1 MAQLVSWTGEGHYL
15 FGRRGAVPVAP
26 VQPTTTFFHLPSRS
40 RPDRA
45 FPRGAGHLSMGI
57 SCSRDHSRA
66 PSSAIPRR
74 NKLHQMT
81 ERRSKITS
89 SSSGEVHS
97 PPFFRLRR
105 ADDYRGHLEPA
116 TPSATQERRRRLSPA
131 SPSRKPSDQF
141 LPSPVVRDYAAVSTQ
156 NSQFRKHMEDECV
169 AIPKYRAFP
178 DDPAVSS
185 FFGVYDGHGGDF
197 CAKYAA
203 KYFHQKLADLMQVKY
218 RSKRRRTSEVESSSN
233 RSNVTSTSSMD
244 DCSDVEADVLS
255 NAEIESC
262 YAEAFSSLDKEL
274 EDFDESSES
283 GSTAVT
289 CLIRKYNGRTTFHIA
304 NVGDSRAIFRCDGRT
319 SRLSVDHKATNE
331 DEVKRIRALNGI
343 IVNKRVAGSIS
354 VTRALGQ
361 ADEKKFITSAPHITS
376 LEIASD
382 DAFLILVS
390 DGVTDVFSDEELTEF
405 VAQRLAEGEKS
416 ITIGKML
423 LDEAKAQGSMDNMTA
438 VIIRFGD

>member
-1 MAQLVSWTGEGHYL
+1 VGRFGSTPRLIIAFGGVSL
-15 FGRRGAVPVAP
+15 AAALSCLSPSK
-26 VQPTTTFFHLPSRS
+26 QPTTIFRLPTVAG
-40 RPDRA
+40 RA
-45 FPRGAGHLSMGI
+45 FHHGAGDSSMGI
-57 SCSRDHSRA
+57 SCSRDHSCA
-66 PSSAIPRR
+66 PSSARPRR
-74 NKLHQMT
+74 KLQLRMGD
-81 ERRSKITS
+81 RRSKITS
-89 SSSGEVHS
+89 SSSEARS
-97 PPFFRLRR
+97 PPCFRLCR
-105 ADDYRGHLEPA
+105 AEKDRSQSEAPA
-116 TPSATQERRRRLSPA
+116 PQERRRRR
-131 SPSRKPSDQF
+131 SPSPGRKPTDQF

-203 KYFHQKLADLMQVKY
+203 KYFHQKLAELMQIKY
-218 RSKRRRTSEVESSSN
+218 SAKRGQPSEADSSSN
-233 RSNVTSTSSMD
+233 RSNDTSTSSMD
-244 DCSDVEADVLS
+244 NCSDVEADVLS

-304 NVGDSRAIFRCDGRT
+304 NVGDSRAIFCCDGQT

-331 DEVKRIRALNGI
+331 DEIKRIRALNGI

-361 ADEKKFITSAPHITS
+361 ADEKKFITSAPHIAS

-382 DAFLILVS
+382 DAFLVLVS

-405 VAQRLAEGEKS
+405 VAKRLDEGEKS

-438 VIIRFGD
+438 VIICFGE

>member
-1 MAQLVSWTGEGHYL
+1 
-15 FGRRGAVPVAP
+15 
-26 VQPTTTFFHLPSRS
+26 
-40 RPDRA
+40 
-45 FPRGAGHLSMGI
+45 MGI
-57 SCSRDHSRA
+57 SCSRDHSLA
-66 PSSAIPRR
+66 PYSKFMP
-74 NKLHQMT
+74 H
-81 ERRSKITS
+81 RSKVTGS
-89 SSSGEVHS
+89 SSSS
-97 PPFFRLRR
+97 PPCFRLRR
-105 ADDYRGHLEPA
+105 AGDDLSQWE
-116 TPSATQERRRRLSPA
+116 TPSPAERRRRLSPPNGA
-131 SPSRKPSDQF
+131 SPSKPSDLY

-169 AIPKYRAFP
+169 AIPTYKAFP

-203 KYFHQKLADLMQVKY
+203 KYFHQKLAERMQVKY
-218 RSKRRRTSEVESSSN
+218 SAKQRTSDESSN
-233 RSNVTSTSSMD
+233 RSYVTSTSSMD
-244 DCSDVEADVLS
+244 NCSDVEADVLS
-255 NAEIESC
+255 NADIESC
-262 YAEAFSSLDKEL
+262 YADAFSSLDKEL

-304 NVGDSRAIFRCDGRT
+304 NVGDSRAIFCCDGQT

-354 VTRALGQ
+354 VTRAFGQ
-361 ADEKKFITSAPHITS
+361 ADEKKFITSAPHIAS

-382 DAFLILVS
+382 NAFLVLVS
-390 DGVTDVFSDEELTEF
+390 DGVTDVFSDEELTGF
-405 VAQRLAEGEKS
+405 VAKRLAAGEKS
-416 ITIGKML
+416 ITIAKML
-423 LDEAKAQGSMDNMTA
+423 LEEAKAQGAMDNMTA

>member
-1 MAQLVSWTGEGHYL
+1 
-15 FGRRGAVPVAP
+15 
-26 VQPTTTFFHLPSRS
+26 
-40 RPDRA
+40 
-45 FPRGAGHLSMGI
+45 
-57 SCSRDHSRA
+57 
-66 PSSAIPRR
+66 
-74 NKLHQMT
+74 MT

-89 SSSGEVHS
+89 SSSGDVHS
-97 PPFFRLRR
+97 PPCFRLRR
-105 ADDYRGHLEPA
+105 ADDYRGQLEPA

-361 ADEKKFITSAPHITS
+361 ADEKKFITI
-376 LEIASD
+376 
-382 DAFLILVS
+382 S

>member
-1 MAQLVSWTGEGHYL
+1 MTAAHYR
-15 FGRRGAVPVAP
+15 FRRSH
-26 VQPTTTFFHLPSRS
+26 QPTTIFHLPSVAGRV
-40 RPDRA
+40 
-45 FPRGAGHLSMGI
+45 FPRGAGDSSMGI
-57 SCSRDHSRA
+57 SCSRDHSRS
-66 PSSAIPRR
+66 PSSARPRR
-74 NKLHQMT
+74 KLQMG
-81 ERRSKITS
+81 ERRSKTTS
-89 SSSGEVHS
+89 SSSEARS
-97 PPFFRLRR
+97 PPCFRIRR
-105 ADDYRGHLEPA
+105 TEDDRSQREAEASPD
-116 TPSATQERRRRLSPA
+116 TQERRRRLSPRGVA
-131 SPSRKPSDQF
+131 SRKPTDQF

-203 KYFHQKLADLMQVKY
+203 KYFHQKLAELMQVKY
-218 RSKRRRTSEVESSSN
+218 SAKERPSEAESTSN

-244 DCSDVEADVLS
+244 NCSDVEADVLS

-304 NVGDSRAIFRCDGRT
+304 NVGDSRAIFCCGGQT

-361 ADEKKFITSAPHITS
+361 ADEKKFITSAPHIAS

-382 DAFLILVS
+382 DAFLVLVS

-405 VAQRLAEGEKS
+405 VAKRLAEGEKS

-423 LDEAKAQGSMDNMTA
+423 LGEAKEQGSMDNMTA
-438 VIIRFGD
+438 VIICFGE

>member
-1 MAQLVSWTGEGHYL
+1 
-15 FGRRGAVPVAP
+15 
-26 VQPTTTFFHLPSRS
+26 
-40 RPDRA
+40 
-45 FPRGAGHLSMGI
+45 MGI

-66 PSSAIPRR
+66 PPSSTARPRH
-74 NKLHQMT
+74 KLQMGDRLR
-81 ERRSKITS
+81 RRSKITS
-89 SSSGEVHS
+89 SSSDG
-97 PPFFRLRR
+97 
-105 ADDYRGHLEPA
+105 PA
-116 TPSATQERRRRLSPA
+116 TQDRRWGLSPRT
-131 SPSRKPSDQF
+131 SQKPADQY

-203 KYFHQKLADLMQVKY
+203 KYFHQKLAELMQVKY
-218 RSKRRRTSEVESSSN
+218 SEKRGRLSEAESSSSH

-244 DCSDVEADVLS
+244 NCSDVEPDVLS
-255 NAEIESC
+255 NAEIEGC

-304 NVGDSRAIFRCDGRT
+304 NVGDSRAIFCCDGQT

-331 DEVKRIRALNGI
+331 DEIKRIRALNGI

-361 ADEKKFITSAPHITS
+361 ADEKKFITSAPHIAS

-382 DAFLILVS
+382 DAFLVLVS

-405 VAQRLAEGEKS
+405 VAKRLAEGEKS

-438 VIIRFGD
+438 VIICFGE

>member
-1 MAQLVSWTGEGHYL
+1 
-15 FGRRGAVPVAP
+15 
-26 VQPTTTFFHLPSRS
+26 
-40 RPDRA
+40 
-45 FPRGAGHLSMGI
+45 MGI
-57 SCSRDHSRA
+57 LCSRDHSCA
-66 PSSAIPRR
+66 PSSTRPHL
-74 NKLHQMT
+74 KLQMGD
-81 ERRSKITS
+81 RQRCRSKITS
-89 SSSGEVHS
+89 SSSEGRS
-97 PPFFRLRR
+97 PPCFRIRR
-105 ADDYRGHLEPA
+105 EEDDRGLFEA
-116 TPSATQERRRRLSPA
+116 TTASPVTQERRRRLSPRDGVA
-131 SPSRKPSDQF
+131 NPGRKPPTDQY

-203 KYFHQKLADLMQVKY
+203 KYFHQKLAELMQVKY
-218 RSKRRRTSEVESSSN
+218 SAKRRRSSEAESSSN
-233 RSNVTSTSSMD
+233 RSYVTSTSSMD
-244 DCSDVEADVLS
+244 NCSDVEADVLS

-304 NVGDSRAIFRCDGRT
+304 NVGDSRAIFRCDGQT

-331 DEVKRIRALNGI
+331 DEIKRIRALNGI

-354 VTRALGQ
+354 VTRAFGQ
-361 ADEKKFITSAPHITS
+361 ADEKKFITSAPHIES

-382 DAFLILVS
+382 DAFLVLVS

-405 VAQRLAEGEKS
+405 VAKRLAEGDKS

-438 VIIRFGD
+438 VIIRFGE

>member
-1 MAQLVSWTGEGHYL
+1 HYL
-15 FGRRGAVPVAP
+15 FGCPARRGAVPRCFA
-26 VQPTTTFFHLPSRS
+26 QPATTFFHLPSVTT
-40 RPDRA
+40 DRA
-45 FPRGAGHLSMGI
+45 FPRGAGDSFMGI
-57 SCSRDHSRA
+57 SCSRDHSRG
-66 PSSAIPRR
+66 PSSTRPSH
-74 NKLHQMT
+74 NKFQQMAD
-81 ERRSKITS
+81 RRSKITS
-89 SSSGEVHS
+89 SSSAEALT
-97 PPFFRLRR
+97 PPCFRMRR
-105 ADDYRGHLEPA
+105 AEDDRGQLEA
-116 TPSATQERRRRLSPA
+116 AASSTERRRRLSPA
-131 SPSRKPSDQF
+131 GHSRKPTDQY

-203 KYFHQKLADLMQVKY
+203 KYFHQKLAELMQVKY
-218 RSKRRRTSEVESSSN
+218 SAKRRRSSEAESSSN

-262 YAEAFSSLDKEL
+262 YGQAFSSLDKEL

-304 NVGDSRAIFRCDGRT
+304 NVGDSRAIFYCDGQT

-361 ADEKKFITSAPHITS
+361 ADEKKFITSAPHIAS

-382 DAFLILVS
+382 DAFLVLVS
-390 DGVTDVFSDEELTEF
+390 DGVTDVFSDEQLTEF
-405 VAQRLAEGEKS
+405 VSKRLAQGEKS

-438 VIIRFGD
+438 VIICFGE

>member
-1 MAQLVSWTGEGHYL
+1 
-15 FGRRGAVPVAP
+15 
-26 VQPTTTFFHLPSRS
+26 
-40 RPDRA
+40 
-45 FPRGAGHLSMGI
+45 MGI

-66 PSSAIPRR
+66 ASSSTARPRH
-74 NKLHQMT
+74 KLQMVDRLR
-81 ERRSKITS
+81 RRSKITS
-89 SSSGEVHS
+89 SSSDGRS
-97 PPFFRLRR
+97 PP
-105 ADDYRGHLEPA
+105 
-116 TPSATQERRRRLSPA
+116 ATQDRRRRLSPRT
-131 SPSRKPSDQF
+131 SQKPADQY

-203 KYFHQKLADLMQVKY
+203 KYFHQKLAELMQVKY
-218 RSKRRRTSEVESSSN
+218 SEKRGRLSEAESSSSH

-244 DCSDVEADVLS
+244 NCSDVEPDVLS
-255 NAEIESC
+255 NAEIEGC

-304 NVGDSRAIFRCDGRT
+304 NVGDSRAIFCCDGQT

-331 DEVKRIRALNGI
+331 DEIKRIRALNGI

-361 ADEKKFITSAPHITS
+361 ADEKKFITSAPHIAS

-382 DAFLILVS
+382 DAFLVLVS

-405 VAQRLAEGEKS
+405 VAKRLAEGEKS

-438 VIIRFGD
+438 VIICFGE

>member
-1 MAQLVSWTGEGHYL
+1 
-15 FGRRGAVPVAP
+15 
-26 VQPTTTFFHLPSRS
+26 
-40 RPDRA
+40 
-45 FPRGAGHLSMGI
+45 MGS
-57 SCSRDHSRA
+57 SCSRDNT
-66 PSSAIPRR
+66 SSIIPRW
-74 NKLHQMT
+74 KLQVRHDQT
-81 ERRSKITS
+81 
-89 SSSGEVHS
+89 VDV
-97 PPFFRLRR
+97 
-105 ADDYRGHLEPA
+105 AV
-116 TPSATQERRRRLSPA
+116 
-131 SPSRKPSDQF
+131 SPSMQEQRQR
-141 LPSPVVRDYAAVSTQ
+141 LGLCLNPSPVVRDYAAVSTQ

-203 KYFHQKLADLMQVKY
+203 KYFHQKLAELMQVKH
-218 RSKRRRTSEVESSSN
+218 SKKKKRLSADESNSI
-233 RSNVTSTSSMD
+233 RSNTMSTSSLD
-244 DCSDVEADVLS
+244 NCSDVEVDVLS
-255 NAEIESC
+255 NVDIERC

-274 EDFDESSES
+274 EYFDESSES

-304 NVGDSRAIFRCDGRT
+304 NVGDSRAIFCCNGQT

-331 DEVKRIRALNGI
+331 DEVRRIRALDGI

-361 ADEKKFITSAPHITS
+361 ADEKKFITSAPHIES
-376 LEIASD
+376 IEITSD
-382 DAFLILVS
+382 DAFLVLVS
-390 DGVTDVFSDEELTEF
+390 DGVTDVFNDEELTDF
-405 VAQRLAEGEKS
+405 VAKRLADGEKS

-438 VIIRFGD
+438 VIICFGE

>member
-1 MAQLVSWTGEGHYL
+1 MALALPQQVIHYL
-15 FGRRGAVPVAP
+15 FGCPARRGAVPRCLT
-26 VQPTTTFFHLPSRS
+26 QLITTFFHLPSITT
-40 RPDRA
+40 DRA
-45 FPRGAGHLSMGI
+45 FPRGSGDSFMGI
-57 SCSRDHSRA
+57 SCSRDHSRG
-66 PSSAIPRR
+66 PSSGT
-74 NKLHQMT
+74 KLQQMT
-81 ERRSKITS
+81 DRRSKITS
-89 SSSGEVHS
+89 SSSADALS
-97 PPFFRLRR
+97 PPCFRLRR
-105 ADDYRGHLEPA
+105 AEEDRGQPEAVTSPA
-116 TPSATQERRRRLSPA
+116 GQERRRRLSP
-131 SPSRKPSDQF
+131 SSRGRKPTDQY
-141 LPSPVVRDYAAVSTQ
+141 LPSPVVCDYAAVSTQ

-203 KYFHQKLADLMQVKY
+203 KYFHQKLAELMQVMY
-218 RSKRRRTSEVESSSN
+218 SAKRRRPSEAESSSN
-233 RSNVTSTSSMD
+233 RSYVTSTSSMD

-262 YAEAFSSLDKEL
+262 YAQAFSSLDKEL

-304 NVGDSRAIFRCDGRT
+304 NVGDSRAIFYCGGQT

-361 ADEKKFITSAPHITS
+361 ADEKKFITSAPHIAS

-382 DAFLILVS
+382 DTFLVLVS

-405 VAQRLAEGEKS
+405 VSKRLAQGDKS

-438 VIIRFGD
+438 VIIRFGE

>member
-1 MAQLVSWTGEGHYL
+1 
-15 FGRRGAVPVAP
+15 
-26 VQPTTTFFHLPSRS
+26 
-40 RPDRA
+40 
-45 FPRGAGHLSMGI
+45 
-57 SCSRDHSRA
+57 
-66 PSSAIPRR
+66 
-74 NKLHQMT
+74 
-81 ERRSKITS
+81 
-89 SSSGEVHS
+89 
-97 PPFFRLRR
+97 
-105 ADDYRGHLEPA
+105 
-116 TPSATQERRRRLSPA
+116 
-131 SPSRKPSDQF
+131 
-141 LPSPVVRDYAAVSTQ
+141 
-156 NSQFRKHMEDECV
+156 MEDECV
-169 AIPKYRAFP
+169 AIPKYTAFP

-203 KYFHQKLADLMQVKY
+203 KYFHQKLAELMQDKY
-218 RSKRRRTSEVESSSN
+218 SAKRRRSSDAESTSSSN

-262 YAEAFSSLDKEL
+262 YAQAFSSLDKEL

-289 CLIRKYNGRTTFHIA
+289 CLIRKYNGRTTFHMA
-304 NVGDSRAIFRCDGRT
+304 NVGDSRAIFYCDGQT
-319 SRLSVDHKATNE
+319 SRLSVDHKATNV
-331 DEVKRIRALNGI
+331 DEIKRIRALNGI

-361 ADEKKFITSAPHITS
+361 ADEKKFITSAPHIAS

-382 DAFLILVS
+382 DAFLVLVS
-390 DGVTDVFSDEELTEF
+390 DGVTDVFCDEELTEF
-405 VAQRLAEGEKS
+405 VSKRLAQGEKS

-438 VIIRFGD
+438 VIICFGE

>member
-1 MAQLVSWTGEGHYL
+1 MAQLGRAAHYL
-15 FGRRGAVPVAP
+15 FGSRGAVPVALA
-26 VQPTTTFFHLPSRS
+26 QLATTFFHLPSRS

-45 FPRGAGHLSMGI
+45 FPRGAGDSSMGI

-66 PSSAIPRR
+66 PSSARPHR
-74 NKLHQMT
+74 NKLQQMT
-81 ERRSKITS
+81 DRRSKITS
-89 SSSGEVHS
+89 SSSAEGRS

-105 ADDYRGHLEPA
+105 AEGDRAQVEA
-116 TPSATQERRRRLSPA
+116 TASPATQERRRRLSSA
-131 SPSRKPSDQF
+131 TRKPTDQY
-141 LPSPVVRDYAAVSTQ
+141 LASPVVRDYGAVSTQ

-203 KYFHQKLADLMQVKY
+203 KYFHQKLAELMQVKY
-218 RSKRRRTSEVESSSN
+218 SAKGRRPSEAESGSN
-233 RSNVTSTSSMD
+233 RSNDTSTSSMD
-244 DCSDVEADVLS
+244 NCSDVEADVLS

-304 NVGDSRAIFRCDGRT
+304 NVGDSRAIFCCDGQT

-361 ADEKKFITSAPHITS
+361 ADEKKFITSAPHIAS

-382 DAFLILVS
+382 DAFLVLVS

-405 VAQRLAEGEKS
+405 VAKRRAEGEKS

-438 VIIRFGD
+438 VIIRFGE